1 MSKKPTLYLETT
13 IPSYLAAR
21 PSRDLIIAARQ
32 QITHEWWDNEK
43 TKYNIYVSRIVL
55 KEINE
60 GDPHVASIRANFL
73 QGIKVLP
80 ATDEID
86 NIAEKYLSIL
96 SIPKK
101 SALDALHLA
110 YAVLFKIN
118 YLLTWN
124 CKHLAHA
131 EIRKKLKL
139 YNDSVGL
146 ETPEITT
153 PNDLMGRD

>member
-1 MSKKPTLYLETT
+1 LLPVNK
-13 IPSYLAAR
+13 
-21 PSRDLIIAARQ
+21 
-32 QITHEWWDNEK
+32 ITHEWWDNEK

-101 SALDALHLA
+101 SALDAL
-110 YAVLFKIN
+110 I
-118 YLLTWN
+118 
-124 CKHLAHA
+124 
-131 EIRKKLKL
+131 
-139 YNDSVGL
+139 
-146 ETPEITT
+146 
-153 PNDLMGRD
+153 

>member
-13 IPSYLAAR
+13 IPSYLASR

-43 TKYNIYVSRIVL
+43 T
-55 KEINE
+55 
-60 GDPHVASIRANFL
+60 
-73 QGIKVLP
+73 
-80 ATDEID
+80 
-86 NIAEKYLSIL
+86 
-96 SIPKK
+96 
-101 SALDALHLA
+101 
-110 YAVLFKIN
+110 IN

-153 PNDLMGRD
+153 PNDLMRRD